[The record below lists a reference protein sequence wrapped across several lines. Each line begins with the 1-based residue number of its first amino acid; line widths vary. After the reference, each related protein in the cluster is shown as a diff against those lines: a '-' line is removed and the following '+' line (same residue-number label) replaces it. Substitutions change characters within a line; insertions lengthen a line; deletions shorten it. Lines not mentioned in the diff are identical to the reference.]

1 MKIILIKDV
10 RKVGRK
16 FEIKNVADGYAIN
29 SLIPSG
35 SALPATE
42 GNIRSVESR
51 KAKDT
56 LLKQEF
62 EKALEYAVS
71 KLKDGKLH
79 ISGKVNEKGHL
90 FAGIHKEQIIEE
102 FKKQSGM
109 ELPADI
115 FELDRPIKEVGEQT
129 VGLKVNGKDFKIN
142 LLIKADK

>member
-1 MKIILIKDV
+1 MKIILIKDI

-16 FEIKNVADGYAIN
+16 YEIKNVADGYAIN

-35 SALPATE
+35 AALPATE

-51 KAKDT
+51 KAKDV

-79 ISGKVNEKGHL
+79 ISGKVNDKGHL
-90 FAGIHKEQIIEE
+90 FAGIHKEQIVEE
-102 FKKQSGM
+102 FKKQTGT
-109 ELPADI
+109 ELPVDI
-115 FELDRPIKEVGEQT
+115 FELDKPIKEIGEQS

-142 LLIKADK
+142 LLIKAE